1 MKGEIL
7 MKKLRKTKKLLT
19 ITAVIMMSLMMLF
32 PSTTQAAGKTK
43 LNSTNKIINVG
54 DFYTV
59 KLLNNTKKVKWSVS
73 NKNIKIISKNNK
85 QAKIKGIKKG
95 TSYLKA
101 KVGSKTYKCKVA
113 VKEKKIKG
121 NGTRENPYSAYDWHT
136 VNLCFND
143 GSKAGKFKI
152 KLLDY
157 KDGKEAKKFIKNS
170 DAYDEIKNSE
180 ECVYMEFSIKY
191 ISGKEE
197 VNLISLLYMDGDI
210 YNSKSN
216 QHMWIK
222 QLYGYK
228 SDLDWLS
235 STSLYPGGS
244 TRCYEA
250 FTLKKGNTPITYR
263 IPTGIDWI
271 KGEKTYTWFT
281 TKKK

>member
-1 MKGEIL
+1 

-19 ITAVIMMSLMMLF
+19 LAAIILSLLVLF
-32 PSTTQAAGKTK
+32 PTSVNAAGKTK
-43 LNSTNKIINVG
+43 LNATKKTVNVG
-54 DFYTV
+54 DSCTV
-59 KLLNNTKKVKWSVS
+59 KLLNNKKKVKWSVS
-73 NKNIKIISKNNK
+73 NKNIRIVSKSNK
-85 QAKIKGIKKG
+85 QAKIKGVKKG

-101 KVGSKTYKCKVA
+101 KVGSKTYKCKVT

-121 NGTRENPYSAYDWHT
+121 DGTRENPYSAYDWNT
-136 VNLCFND
+136 VNLCLND

-157 KDGKEAKKFIKNS
+157 KDGKEAKKFIKKA
-170 DAYDEIKNSE
+170 DKYDEIKNSE

-197 VNLISLLYMDGDI
+197 INLISLLYMDGDI

-244 TRCYEA
+244 TKCYEA

-271 KGEKTYTWFT
+271 KGEKIYTWFT
-281 TKKK
+281 TQK